1 MSETVAVA
9 GATGYL
15 GRHVCLALA
24 EQGFSVRALVRSE
37 AAARRPGNFGAP
49 ALDGIVTDF
58 TLVDYERP
66 ETVDG
71 VFVGVDRVVST
82 LGVTR
87 QKASPWDIDFLGNL
101 RLLEQAET
109 SQVRSFCYANVLR
122 SETGTS
128 LIMRSKHAFSQV
140 LRRSSV
146 AGQIVNPS
154 GYFSDMTDVLTM
166 ARKGMGLVVGD
177 GEGHVNPIHG
187 ADLAAFIV
195 EKVTGPAGEWDV
207 GGPDVFTY
215 RELAQLAFDIAGRS
229 GRIIRVGP
237 RTTRALI
244 GIADHASPQASNLA
258 RFFLEGF
265 QLDATGVRYG
275 TRHLADYWRTL

>member
-101 RLLEQAET
+101 RLFGYLLFHGRFAT
-109 SQVRSFCYANVLR
+109 SH
-122 SETGTS
+122 S
-128 LIMRSKHAFSQV
+128 LGENSTRQC
-140 LRRSSV
+140 
-146 AGQIVNPS
+146 
-154 GYFSDMTDVLTM
+154 
-166 ARKGMGLVVGD
+166 RKKQH
-177 GEGHVNPIHG
+177 E
-187 ADLAAFIV
+187 
-195 EKVTGPAGEWDV
+195 
-207 GGPDVFTY
+207 
-215 RELAQLAFDIAGRS
+215 
-229 GRIIRVGP
+229 
-237 RTTRALI
+237 
-244 GIADHASPQASNLA
+244 
-258 RFFLEGF
+258 
-265 QLDATGVRYG
+265 
-275 TRHLADYWRTL
+275 